1 MGGRSSKLKYNKRAV
16 PHQEI
21 TVDEAVERI
30 GMGRFQNL
38 VLFATGT
45 CFMADS
51 VQVML
56 LSILTR
62 KLQSEWEF
70 DDAYI
75 SVINSCLFLG
85 ASVGTLFLGPLGDR
99 IGRKPI
105 LISAASIISCFGL
118 MTSFITRYEMLYP
131 IIFAVGFGI
140 GGLTVPFDIMAE
152 FLPMEPRGYYLL
164 FIKYYWTAGSMLVPI
179 LAYVTLELFYSWRL
193 FAAVCVIPVL
203 LSLVFGVLFVPES
216 PRWLVQRGKKEKA
229 LKILRKAAERNG
241 KDPYEVFP
249 IGMVLAD
256 EEQEHADFKELFSVS
271 RNEYYCHSLGI
282 KNVIADATVYYL
294 QSITYTA
301 TFHIFIANVEKDSN
315 EIRITMDA
323 ILLLLLWSNHDCS
336 QNL

>member
-1 MGGRSSKLKYNKRAV
+1 MGGRSSKLKYNKRTV

-75 SVINSCLFLG
+75 SVISSCLFLG

-105 LISAASIISCFGL
+105 LVAAASIISCFGL

-131 IIFAVGFGI
+131 IIFSVGFGI
-140 GGLTVPFDIMAE
+140 GGSAE
-152 FLPMEPRGYYLL
+152 PSRCACGYLESVQQGASGGSRSNRFSRCSWDPRD
-164 FIKYYWTAGSMLVPI
+164 W
-179 LAYVTLELFYSWRL
+179 
-193 FAAVCVIPVL
+193 IP
-203 LSLVFGVLFVPES
+203 
-216 PRWLVQRGKKEKA
+216 WLGR
-229 LKILRKAAERNG
+229 
-241 KDPYEVFP
+241 
-249 IGMVLAD
+249 
-256 EEQEHADFKELFSVS
+256 
-271 RNEYYCHSLGI
+271 
-282 KNVIADATVYYL
+282 
-294 QSITYTA
+294 
-301 TFHIFIANVEKDSN
+301 
-315 EIRITMDA
+315 
-323 ILLLLLWSNHDCS
+323 
-336 QNL
+336 

>member
-1 MGGRSSKLKYNKRAV
+1 MGGRSSKLKYNKRTV

-256 EEQEHADFKELFSVS
+256 EEQEHAEFKELFSVS

-336 QNL
+336 